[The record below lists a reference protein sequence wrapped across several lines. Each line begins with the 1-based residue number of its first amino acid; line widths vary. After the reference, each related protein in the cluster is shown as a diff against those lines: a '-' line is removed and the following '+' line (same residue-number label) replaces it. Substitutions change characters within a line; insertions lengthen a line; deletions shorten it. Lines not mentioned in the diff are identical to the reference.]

1 MCNGNVSLL
10 LHLLTRSFTR
20 RTSCDAISF
29 ATFLKLSARNIK
41 YIIYTISNSISIIEY
56 TLQIEFGIL
65 RLGVELTK
73 AMNYPPTSRAKGRRG
88 KPMANPTMA
97 TASQKACRRLT
108 QDGGAQCFLRTYLR
122 LCTLRTCRGAI
133 SSRERQYLMK
143 ESEDHRPVALTMS
156 GGVPAIS
163 SSVVPPMRKQ

>member
-1 MCNGNVSLL
+1 MQPPQHPLLNLL
-10 LHLLTRSFTR
+10 LVGVSMKANITEEDRKVKEQNISVFQNRGELYF
-20 RTSCDAISF
+20 SF

-88 KPMANPTMA
+88 KPMANPRGPPIFHPQF
-97 TASQKACRRLT
+97 ASGV
-108 QDGGAQCFLRTYLR
+108 GGW
-122 LCTLRTCRGAI
+122 
-133 SSRERQYLMK
+133 EK
-143 ESEDHRPVALTMS
+143 ECSEKEFNNGWIIKWWLEY
-156 GGVPAIS
+156 GYKKG
-163 SSVVPPMRKQ
+163 KKE